1 MTKQRFTGQMLLD
14 FLDDEAKSGRMHS
27 GTASSRRSAV
37 REVLQ
42 VNFEDGWRDVTCD
55 YDHVQALLNTFDKAR
70 SGEFGS
76 GTMSS
81 YRSNFRRTVELYL
94 EVGEQAA
101 DAGANPR
108 ISYRFQLREG
118 LLVDFALPEDL
129 SAAEASRLA
138 RFITAL
144 PLDAEPRAS

>member
-1 MTKQRFTGQMLLD
+1 MTEMMLNGRLLLE

-42 VNFEDGWRDVTCD
+42 VNFKDDWLEAAFEHRE
-55 YDHVQALLNTFDKAR
+55 VQGLLEEFDNAR
-70 SGEFGS
+70 SGEFGG

-81 YRSNFRRTVELYL
+81 YRSNFRRTVELYFDGHD
-94 EVGEQAA
+94 EAA
-101 DAGANPR
+101 DAQENPR

-118 LLVDFALPEDL
+118 LLVDFALPEDVT
-129 SAAEASRLA
+129 AAEANRLA

-144 PLDAEPRAS
+144 PLDAEP